1 MKSQPSL
8 GENFGRYMAF
18 EVVSTSGR
26 SLEQRNLPMVD
37 LTQHHGLKNKADAYG
52 QARGSVG
59 FRAFLFQLF
68 FLTRHLGFW
77 QNRFWVRFLLRARQ
91 SETS

>member
-52 QARGSVG
+52 QARAEVSVSG
-59 FRAFLFQLF
+59 RSYFNFSSWHGIWVFGRIAF
-68 FLTRHLGFW
+68 G
-77 QNRFWVRFLLRARQ
+77 
-91 SETS
+91 